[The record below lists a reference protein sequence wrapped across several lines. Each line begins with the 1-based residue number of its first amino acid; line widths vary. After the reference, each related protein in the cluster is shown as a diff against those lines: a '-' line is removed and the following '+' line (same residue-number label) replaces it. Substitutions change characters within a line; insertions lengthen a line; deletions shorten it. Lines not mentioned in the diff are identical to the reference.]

1 MSKANTTVTLP
12 EGVSL
17 RRVAEVLVDAWEAGS
32 HRWTN
37 TPLQLREGPR
47 PAPPMPVPQ
56 DAMELFRL
64 LHERRVTYLLVG
76 GMAML
81 TYVQGRNTKDVDLLM
96 SVAALEQLPELTI
109 EDRKDF
115 FARGKFRSIQVDLLL
130 TANPLFQIVLER
142 FAAKHPFEE
151 LTVPTATVEGMMVL
165 KLFALPSL
173 YRQFD
178 WGRIYVYESDIK
190 LLLALHKPAMEP
202 LFKLLEP
209 YIPQTDL
216 KELKKIIFEEQQ
228 RIAKAER
235 DIKS

>member
-64 LHERRVTYLLVG
+64 LHERRVNYLLVG

-81 TYVQGRNTKDVDLLM
+81 TYVQGRNTKNVDLLM

-130 TANPLFQIVLER
+130 TANPLFKIILER
-142 FAAKHPFEE
+142 FATRHPFEE
-151 LTVPTATVEGMMVL
+151 LSVPTATVEGMMVL

-173 YRQFD
+173 YRQMD
-178 WGRIYVYESDIK
+178 MDRAAIYEADIK
-190 LLLALHKPAMEP
+190 MLLARHKPEVKP
-202 LFKLLEP
+202 LFKVLEP

-216 KELKKIIFEEQQ
+216 RELQKTVSEEQQ
-228 RIAKAER
+228 RVTRSKDR
-235 DIKS
+235 FKN